1 MYPQELPRKEQKFFD
16 GFVEVFHVKKD
27 EIDKKYWSRILNNSQ
42 DQRSKELLIGLRK
55 ITQAID
61 LHSKYLLKTVGI
73 TSPQLVILQQ
83 LSHFESLAVSELSK
97 LVSLSQGTV
106 TEILTRLEKKCFISR
121 KKSNQDKRRSL
132 ISITETGKQL
142 LEKAPSP
149 LQDDFTESFHS
160 LEEWE
165 QLMILSSIHR
175 VVNMMSAEK
184 IEASPFLVAGPIE
197 TIKIKN

>member
-1 MYPQELPRKEQKFFD
+1 MKSTGNMELN
-16 GFVEVFHVKKD
+16 
-27 EIDKKYWSRILNNSQ
+27 LNNNQ
-42 DQRSKELLIGLRK
+42 NQRSKELLIGLRK

-61 LHSKYLLKTVGI
+61 LHSKFLLKTVGI

-83 LSHFESLAVSELSK
+83 LSHFDSLAVSEISK

-106 TEILTRLEKKCFISR
+106 TEILTRLEKKGIISR
-121 KKSNQDKRRSL
+121 RKSDQDKRRSL

-142 LEKAPSP
+142 LENAPSP
-149 LQDDFTESFHS
+149 LQDDFIESFHS

-184 IEASPFLVAGPIE
+184 LEASPFLVAGPIE
-197 TIKIKN
+197 TTKGKN

>member
-1 MYPQELPRKEQKFFD
+1 MTGIAGLN
-16 GFVEVFHVKKD
+16 
-27 EIDKKYWSRILNNSQ
+27 LNNNQ

-83 LSHFESLAVSELSK
+83 LSHFDSLAVSEISK
-97 LVSLSQGTV
+97 SVSLSQGTV
-106 TEILTRLEKKCFISR
+106 TEILIRLEKKGVIVKR
-121 KKSNQDKRRSL
+121 KSDQDKRRSL
-132 ISITETGKQL
+132 ISITEIGKQL
-142 LEKAPSP
+142 LKDAPSP
-149 LQDDFTESFHS
+149 LQDDFTKSFHS

-165 QLMILSSIHR
+165 QQMILSSINR
-175 VVNMMSAEK
+175 VVSMMSAEK

-197 TIKIKN
+197 NTKGKN